1 MVTLYTNGKQVEIS
15 YTNGDTMS
23 FDHIMGVGYRPGKLI
38 IVWDDCTMKQVENPA
53 DIYKHISCPL
63 MFDIDI
69 E

>member
-1 MVTLYTNGKQVEIS
+1 MVKFYTIGKQVEIT
-15 YTNGDTMS
+15 YTNGDIVP
-23 FDHIMGVGYRPGKLI
+23 FEHIMGIRYRPGNLI
-38 IVWDDCTMKQVENPA
+38 IIWDDYSMKRVENPA

>member
-1 MVTLYTNGKQVEIS
+1 MVKFYTIGKQAEIT
-15 YTNGDTMS
+15 YTNGDTVP
-23 FDHIMGVGYRPGKLI
+23 FDHIMGIRYSPGILI
-38 IVWDDCTMKQVENPA
+38 LIWDDYSMKRVENPA